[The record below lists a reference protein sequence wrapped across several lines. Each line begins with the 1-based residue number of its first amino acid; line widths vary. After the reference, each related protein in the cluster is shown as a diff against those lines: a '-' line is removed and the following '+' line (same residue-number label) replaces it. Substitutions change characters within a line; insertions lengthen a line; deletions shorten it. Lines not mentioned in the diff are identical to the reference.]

1 MVDNNK
7 IWIEYMPIDE
17 IVRAGR
23 NPKGH
28 DAGKIYESMKRFGY
42 ITPMLIDERTG
53 RLVAGE
59 GRLNDLQMEK
69 ARGERAP
76 ERVVVGDDGRWY
88 APVVRGV
95 EFRDDREAEAY
106 LIADNRL
113 SEIGGWDD
121 ERQLA
126 EMLSDLAAQGMQMLT
141 GVGYDGDDIDG
152 LWRRLKGEE
161 DREEDKDDDDD
172 DKEEEE
178 GIGENERTAER
189 AEEIE
194 ELAKKWGVEDGDI
207 WLVDDGIGVVVVCG
221 DCREDICWREG
232 LRAMEVEGKH
242 SVGGVVTSP
251 PYAEQR
257 KREYGG
263 IGEEEYGEWWR
274 DVQIRIGEWLKEDGS
289 FFLNMK
295 AHSRDGE
302 RSMYVMDL
310 VKRMKDEWGWKFI
323 DEYCWLR
330 NPPPGSWPNRLKNGF
345 EPVYHFG
352 LSTAIKFRPDNVKL
366 DSKGEW
372 KPSSNVNMGN
382 YWNTADTAHEWD
394 GSYPSNV
401 LDVRENAPG
410 IGHVAAYPVKVPEFF
425 VKAFSDEGDVWVDP
439 FCGSGSTLIACLEN
453 SRMGLGI
460 EKEPKYVAITLQRFV
475 EMYDL
480 KPVKIGEL

>member
-1 MVDNNK
+1 
-7 IWIEYMPIDE
+7 
-17 IVRAGR
+17 
-23 NPKGH
+23 
-28 DAGKIYESMKRFGY
+28 
-42 ITPMLIDERTG
+42 
-53 RLVAGE
+53 
-59 GRLNDLQMEK
+59 
-69 ARGERAP
+69 
-76 ERVVVGDDGRWY
+76 
-88 APVVRGV
+88 
-95 EFRDDREAEAY
+95 
-106 LIADNRL
+106 
-113 SEIGGWDD
+113 
-121 ERQLA
+121 
-126 EMLSDLAAQGMQMLT
+126 
-141 GVGYDGDDIDG
+141 
-152 LWRRLKGEE
+152 
-161 DREEDKDDDDD
+161 
-172 DKEEEE
+172 
-178 GIGENERTAER
+178 
-189 AEEIE
+189 
-194 ELAKKWGVEDGDI
+194 VEDE
-207 WLVDDGIGVVVVCG
+207 IGVVVVCG
-221 DCREDICWREG
+221 DCREDECWREG
-232 LRAMEVEGKH
+232 LRAMEVEGKR

-274 DVQIRIGEWLKEDGS
+274 DVQIRVGEWLKEDGS

-302 RSMYVMDL
+302 RSRYVMDL
-310 VKRMKDEWGWKFI
+310 VKRMKEEWGWKFI

-352 LSTAIKFRPDNVKL
+352 LNVAIKFRPDNVKL

-372 KPSSNVNMGN
+372 RPSSNVNMGN

-453 SRMGLGI
+453 GRMGLGI
-460 EKEPKYVAITLQRFV
+460 EKEAKYVAITLQRFV